1 LFTTII
7 KPYSNILFR
16 DKDQREKLLE
26 PLRRLQSMRLLE
38 YESKQFF
45 RKFGLP
51 LVDSV
56 LIEKPENID
65 MMVAQFSFPAII
77 KSQIAIGG
85 RGKAGLI
92 KIAKSREEAKSLCEQ
107 FFQRTVAGY
116 KVQAILIESLVEIKH
131 EYYVSVALD
140 TSSRQFYIIASAEG
154 GVEIETVAKETPEK
168 ILKIPFRLKV
178 GLTDEKVDQVVKFLN
193 LPENQYDAAC
203 KFMQTLYDIALNAE
217 ATLVEVNPMVLAKEG
232 LFAVD
237 GKMIL
242 DEDAGFRQP
251 DTKILQQ
258 KKLSKLEK
266 IAKEAGFS
274 FVELDGEIGIL
285 ANGAGLTL
293 ALLDVLT
300 DLNLKPANFLDVGGG
315 ASKERVYKALEL
327 LFKMDPK
334 GVLINI
340 YGGIT
345 RCDIVAEAIVE
356 ALKVFT
362 DHPPMVIRLTG
373 TNEKEGVE
381 ILEKAGMDAY
391 QDVLKAVNK
400 LKEILEVDA

>member
-1 LFTTII
+1 
-7 KPYSNILFR
+7 
-16 DKDQREKLLE
+16 
-26 PLRRLQSMRLLE
+26 MRLLE
-38 YESKQFF
+38 YESKQIFK
-45 RKFGLP
+45 KFNLP
-51 LVDSV
+51 LVDSI
-56 LIEKPENID
+56 LIEKPEEID
-65 MMVAQFSFPAII
+65 AKLAQFSFPAIV

-92 KIAKSREEAKSLCEQ
+92 KIAQTREEAKALCTE
-107 FFQRTVAGY
+107 FFQRIITGFRV
-116 KVQAILIESLVEIKH
+116 KAILIESLVKIKQ
-131 EYYVSVALD
+131 EYYASVALD
-140 TSSRQFYIIASAEG
+140 TSSRQFYVIASAEG
-154 GVEIETVAKETPEK
+154 GVEIEQVAKDTPEK
-168 ILKIPFRLKV
+168 ILKIGFNLNL
-178 GLTDEKVDQVVKFLN
+178 GLTDDKVEKVVKFLK
-193 LPENQYDAAC
+193 LPEGTHEVAK
-203 KFMQTLYDIALNAE
+203 KFFHTLWDIAHNAE
-217 ATLVEVNPMVLAKEG
+217 ATLVEVNPLVLAEEG

-242 DEDAGFRQP
+242 DEDADFRQP
-251 DTKILQQ
+251 DTKVLQR
-258 KKLSKLEK
+258 KKLSELEK

-327 LFKMDPK
+327 LFKMNPK

-345 RCDIVAEAIVE
+345 RCDIVAEAVIE

-381 ILEKAGMDAY
+381 LLHNAGMEAY
-391 QDVLKAVNK
+391 QDVLEAVNK
-400 LKEILEVDA
+400 LKELLEGRA

>member
-1 LFTTII
+1 
-7 KPYSNILFR
+7 
-16 DKDQREKLLE
+16 
-26 PLRRLQSMRLLE
+26 MRLLE
-38 YESKQFF
+38 YESKQVF
-45 RKFGLP
+45 RKYGLP
-51 LVDSV
+51 LVNSI

-65 MMVAQFSFPAII
+65 IMLSQFSFPAIV

-92 KIAKSREEAKSLCEQ
+92 KIAKSRDEAKSLCTE
-107 FFQRTVAGY
+107 FFQREIAGF
-116 KVQAILIESLVEIKH
+116 KVKAILIESLVNIKH

-140 TSSRQFYIIASAEG
+140 TSSRQFFVIASAEG
-154 GVEIETVAKETPEK
+154 GVEIEQVARDTPEK
-168 ILKIPFRLKV
+168 ILKIGFDLNL
-178 GLTDEKVDQVVKFLN
+178 GLTDDKVKEAVKFLN
-193 LPENQYDAAC
+193 LPEETHEVAK
-203 KFMQTLYDIALNAE
+203 KFFHNLWDVALNME
-217 ATLVEVNPMVLAKEG
+217 ATLVEVNPLVLAEEG

-242 DEDAGFRQP
+242 DEDADFRQP
-251 DTKILQQ
+251 DTKIFQQ
-258 KKLSKLEK
+258 KKLSELEK

-315 ASKERVYKALEL
+315 ASKERVFKALEL
-327 LFKMDPK
+327 LFKMNPK

-345 RCDIVAEAIVE
+345 RCDIVAEAVIE
-356 ALKVFT
+356 ALKIFT

-381 ILEKAGMDAY
+381 LLHNAGMDAY
-391 QDVLKAVNK
+391 ADVLEAVDK
-400 LKEILEVDA
+400 LKEILEVGE